1 MMKNASICFLF
12 IVALVFSGLL
22 YAQEKEPQVYVITT
36 WERLYPEGS
45 SQAEFDS
52 LGIFYR
58 ENVVEKN
65 EFILGEQVM
74 WHYYGNNSSDFVVIQ
89 EFKSLAD
96 IEKANNRNQELMK
109 EAIPDNE
116 KRQEFWA
123 AFGKYFGQHSDE
135 IYQGEITVRK

>member
-1 MMKNASICFLF
+1 MRNLSICFLLT
-12 IVALVFSGLL
+12 VALAFSGML
-22 YAQEKEPQVYVITT
+22 YAQEENPHIFVMTT
-36 WERLYPEGS
+36 WESLNPEGG

-74 WHYYGNNSSDFVVIQ
+74 WHYYGNNSSDFVVIH
-89 EFKSLAD
+89 EYKNWAD

-116 KRQEFWA
+116 KRQEFWKV
-123 AFGKYFGQHSDE
+123 FGKYFGNHSDE

>member
-1 MMKNASICFLF
+1 MRNISICFLF
-12 IVALVFSGLL
+12 TVALVFSGML
-22 YAQEKEPQVYVITT
+22 YAQEEEPHKFVMTT

-74 WHYYGNNSSDFVVIQ
+74 WHYYGNNSSDFVVIH
-89 EFKSLAD
+89 EFKNWAD
-96 IEKANNRNQELMK
+96 IDKSGNRNGELIK

-116 KRQEFWA
+116 KRQKFWKEFN
-123 AFGKYFGQHSDE
+123 KYFGKHSDE
-135 IYQGEITVRK
+135 IYKGRISK